1 MKTASAPPISG
12 VTALF
17 NPAQK
22 LLAVCAS
29 RLAAGDEPMTA
40 AHSAIAMAG
49 FIAAGFI
56 AIRVCEFWVTSLRRP
71 LTPAAAAN
79 GKRPADG
86 PSRLGGYP
94 HPATDSARC
103 RYCRRRH
110 KSTPQRYGRVG
121 AR

>member
-1 MKTASAPPISG
+1 
-12 VTALF
+12 LF

-29 RLAAGDEPMTA
+29 PLAAVDEPMTA

-49 FIAAGFI
+49 FIAADFI

-86 PSRLGGYP
+86 PAG
-94 HPATDSARC
+94 SAGIRIQ
-103 RYCRRRH
+103 RRILRGAVLPRRH
-110 KSTPQRYGRVG
+110 KSMPQRYGRAG